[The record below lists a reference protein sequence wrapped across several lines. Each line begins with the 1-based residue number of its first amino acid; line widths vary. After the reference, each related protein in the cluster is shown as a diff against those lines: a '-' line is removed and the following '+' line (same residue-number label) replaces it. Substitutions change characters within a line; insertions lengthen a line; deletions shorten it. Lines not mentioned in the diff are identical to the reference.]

1 MRTHNRSKCVRL
13 CLSVAKDI
21 LKQVRS
27 DMPDQREGFIKQ
39 VRAVVPEHSE
49 GHIKAGAQRHARP
62 ARKTNK
68 TDVCSYGYVKKKA
81 KKIRADLGKSLS
93 GV

>member
-1 MRTHNRSKCVRL
+1 MRFSLSKKKESLFIKILLNKKVSRETHNRSKCVRL

-27 DMPDQREGFIKQ
+27 DMPDRREGFIKQ

-49 GHIKAGAQRHARP
+49 GHIKASA
-62 ARKTNK
+62 
-68 TDVCSYGYVKKKA
+68 
-81 KKIRADLGKSLS
+81 
-93 GV
+93 

>member
-1 MRTHNRSKCVRL
+1 M
-13 CLSVAKDI
+13 
-21 LKQVRS
+21 
-27 DMPDQREGFIKQ
+27 
-39 VRAVVPEHSE
+39 RAVVPEHSE

-68 TDVCSYGYVKKKA
+68 TDVCSYSYVKKKA